1 MVGRWLV
8 DAGYDCMNALTPRD
22 ARDILRAGAAPTVV
36 ILADHFREESG
47 LSFAQRLI
55 QRGRDLGFLFL
66 APFGSARE
74 LGGQRLG
81 LPAERILVKPLSRRN
96 LRVTVDE
103 LVLAVEAI
111 TGGAPKSL
119 LSHRSVTGLTATP
132 EPVGYS
138 ARLEDYL

>member
-1 MVGRWLV
+1 MPSLILVVDEDPQIHQMVGRWLA

-66 APFGSARE
+66 ATFGSARE

-96 LRVTVDE
+96 LIVTVDE

-111 TGGAPKSL
+111 TRGCAQKP
-119 LSHRSVTGLTATP
+119 
-132 EPVGYS
+132 
-138 ARLEDYL
+138 LES

>member
-1 MVGRWLV
+1 VVGRWLA
-8 DAGYDCMNALTPRD
+8 DAGYECMNALTPRD

-66 APFGSARE
+66 ATFGSARE
-74 LGGQRLG
+74 LGDQRLG

-96 LRVTVDE
+96 LIVTVDE

-111 TGGAPKSL
+111 TRGCTQKPL
-119 LSHRSVTGLTATP
+119 RP
-132 EPVGYS
+132 
-138 ARLEDYL
+138 

>member
-1 MVGRWLV
+1 VPSLILVVDEDPQIHQVVGRWLA
-8 DAGYDCMNALTPRD
+8 DAGYECMNALTPRD

-36 ILADHFREESG
+36 ILADQFREESG

-66 APFGSARE
+66 ATSGSARE

-96 LRVTVDE
+96 LIVTVDE
-103 LVLAVEAI
+103 LVLAVEA
-111 TGGAPKSL
+111 TTRGC
-119 LSHRSVTGLTATP
+119 TQ
-132 EPVGYS
+132 EP
-138 ARLEDYL
+138 LEP

>member
-1 MVGRWLV
+1 MPSLILVVDEDPQIHQVVGRWLA
-8 DAGYDCMNALTPRD
+8 DAGYECMNALTPRD

-66 APFGSARE
+66 ATFGSALE
-74 LGGQRLG
+74 LGGQPLG
-81 LPAERILVKPLSRRN
+81 LPERILVKPLSRRN
-96 LRVTVDE
+96 LIVTVDE

-111 TGGAPKSL
+111 TRGCTQKPL
-119 LSHRSVTGLTATP
+119 
-132 EPVGYS
+132 EP
-138 ARLEDYL
+138 